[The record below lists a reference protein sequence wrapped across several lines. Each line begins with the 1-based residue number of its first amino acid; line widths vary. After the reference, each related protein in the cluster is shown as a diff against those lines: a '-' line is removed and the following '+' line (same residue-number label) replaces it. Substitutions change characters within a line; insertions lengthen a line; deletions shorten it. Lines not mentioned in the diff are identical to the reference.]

1 MNKMRSSTKTETIK
15 KKKKGKSR
23 NSGDEECN
31 EQIKINQINKKITE
45 NFKNRLN
52 VAEETMNKLEDKSL

>member
-1 MNKMRSSTKTETIK
+1 MNKMRSSTKTETI

-31 EQIKINQINKKITE
+31 EQIKINQINKKIKE
-45 NFKNRLN
+45 NLKNRLN
-52 VAEETMNKLEDKSL
+52 LAEETMNKLEDKSL

>member
-1 MNKMRSSTKTETIK
+1 MNKMRSSTKTETI

>member
-1 MNKMRSSTKTETIK
+1 MNKMRSSTTTETI